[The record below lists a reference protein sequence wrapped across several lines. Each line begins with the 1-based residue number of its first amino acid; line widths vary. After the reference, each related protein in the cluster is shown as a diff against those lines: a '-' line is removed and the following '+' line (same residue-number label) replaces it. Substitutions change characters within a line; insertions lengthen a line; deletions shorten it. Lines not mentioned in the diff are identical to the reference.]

1 VIKHVIN
8 DNGGTKVAS
17 DFTMNVTATNPSDD
31 SFPGAESPGTTISLD
46 AGSYSVDEGAVS
58 GYTKS
63 LGTDCSGTIALGE
76 SKTCTITNDDQA
88 ASLTVIKHV
97 INDNGGTK
105 VAADFTMNVT
115 ASNPSDASFPG
126 AESPGT
132 TITVDAGA
140 YSVDEGAVSGYTKSL
155 GAGCSGTL
163 APGGSATCTITN
175 DDQPASLTVIKHVI
189 NDNGGTKV
197 AADFTMNVTAT
208 NPSDDSFPGEESPG
222 TTISLDAG
230 SYSVDEG
237 AVSGYT
243 KSIGANCS
251 GTLAPGGSATC
262 TITNDDI
269 PPPVVSQITPTA
281 TTCQQFASDNA
292 ATLTQL
298 QYSLKG
304 NPPVV
309 NQVNPGVFFYWVEV
323 TAVAGSNT
331 FHISQTIQEPT
342 NFDNNFFAFAS
353 GSNVFN
359 SNCTA
364 VSGVSITQ
372 SSSTGAV
379 TITFNAGAGGTFFIG
394 VKYDAG
400 SVKNK
405 PAPNPTTVHYD
416 FATAE
421 IAGST
426 EGLDLVKK

>member
-1 VIKHVIN
+1 
-8 DNGGTKVAS
+8 
-17 DFTMNVTATNPSDD
+17 
-31 SFPGAESPGTTISLD
+31 
-46 AGSYSVDEGAVS
+46 
-58 GYTKS
+58 
-63 LGTDCSGTIALGE
+63 
-76 SKTCTITNDDQA
+76 
-88 ASLTVIKHV
+88 
-97 INDNGGTK
+97 
-105 VAADFTMNVT
+105 
-115 ASNPSDASFPG
+115 
-126 AESPGT
+126 
-132 TITVDAGA
+132 
-140 YSVDEGAVSGYTKSL
+140 
-155 GAGCSGTL
+155 
-163 APGGSATCTITN
+163 
-175 DDQPASLTVIKHVI
+175 
-189 NDNGGTKV
+189 V